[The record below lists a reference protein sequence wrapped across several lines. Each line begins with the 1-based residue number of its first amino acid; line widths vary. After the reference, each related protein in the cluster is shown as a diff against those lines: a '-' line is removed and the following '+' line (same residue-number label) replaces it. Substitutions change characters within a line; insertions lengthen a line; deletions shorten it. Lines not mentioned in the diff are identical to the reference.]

1 MFLIRNKK
9 TEEWLSIL
17 DDDGRVRRRGH
28 THAKLSK
35 TEPPR
40 LFISKQ
46 GAKFALRAW
55 LSGRI
60 TVHRNYGGPWEEQE
74 NEDWRTEKDETRI
87 AEDMEI
93 RECEIVLK

>member
-17 DDDGRVRRRGH
+17 DDNGRVRRRGH

-46 GAKFALRAW
+46 GADFALRAW
-55 LSGRI
+55 LKGRI
-60 TVHRNYGGPWEEQE
+60 TVHHSYDSYIGDD
-74 NEDWRTEKDETRI
+74 NEDWHITKDETRI

-93 RECEIVLK
+93 RECDIVLKP